1 MKFSYLLI
9 TIVSLVNF
17 NMAQLSI
24 DSAPQSIIK
33 GLNKN
38 VPIFTT
44 PSFDTQELIEQDI
57 LDLEQNIPYR
67 FGYNIST
74 DINFFDYA
82 VCDTLDNGD
91 KVFRLKISSPEA
103 YSINFIFNNFYLLEG
118 SELFIYNNDYSDQ
131 LGAFTYR
138 NNKSYNRFSTSQ
150 I

>member
-17 NMAQLSI
+17 NMAQLNI

-33 GLNKN
+33 ELKKN

-44 PSFDTQELIEQDI
+44 PSFDTQKLIEQDI
-57 LDLEQNIPYR
+57 LDSEQNIPYR

-91 KVFRLKISSPEA
+91 KVFRLKISSPQA
-103 YSINFIFNNFYLLEG
+103 YSINFIFNHFY
-118 SELFIYNNDYSDQ
+118 
-131 LGAFTYR
+131 
-138 NNKSYNRFSTSQ
+138 
-150 I
+150 